1 MLKIILPPILL
12 LAAACASPAMA
23 QETPPELPVS
33 ESGID
38 LSADPALSSQPDQ
51 SIGFDADSAIDTGL
65 NSEQSAR
72 IREIIAAT
80 GVPRVAV
87 DFDVAVGAAIPS
99 SVTLSPLPVEVI
111 ALVPGLA
118 GYLFFVV
125 DDGRIVL
132 VSPNTLKIVLVI
144 YG

>member
-12 LAAACASPAMA
+12 LAAVFVPPAHA
-23 QETPPELPVS
+23 QEAPPELPVS
-33 ESGID
+33 EPGID
-38 LSADPALSSQPDQ
+38 LPSEPAPSSQPDQ
-51 SIGFDADSAIDTGL
+51 GAGFDVDSAIDTGL
-65 NSEQSAR
+65 TSEQGAQ

-80 GVPRVAV
+80 SVPRVAV
-87 DFDVAVGAAIPS
+87 DFDVAVGATIPS

-111 ALVPGLA
+111 SLVPGLA

-132 VSPNTLKIVLVI
+132 VSPNTLRIVLVI

>member
-12 LAAACASPAMA
+12 LAAAYVPPVLA
-23 QETPPELPVS
+23 QEAPPKPPVS
-33 ESGID
+33 EPGIG
-38 LSADPALSSQPDQ
+38 LSVDPALSSQPDQ
-51 SIGFDADSAIDTGL
+51 GAGFDADSAIDTGL

>member
-12 LAAACASPAMA
+12 LTAAFASPAVA
-23 QETPPELPVS
+23 QETPPEHPV
-33 ESGID
+33 
-38 LSADPALSSQPDQ
+38 SQPDQ
-51 SIGFDADSAIDTGL
+51 GAGFDADSAIDTGL